1 MRTLLTGQEAFGWPG
16 IPARW
21 TRGDKEGVGT
31 AYHSASLV
39 WFTLSQGI
47 LNEIYFPKVDSPQVR
62 DLQFLV
68 GDGET
73 FLHEEKRDL
82 LHTVDLL
89 DPNALGYRVTSTDPD
104 GRYRIVKEIIADPHL
119 SAVLIR
125 TTVKAN
131 RAVLKKLRLFVLL
144 APHLEGRGAGNSA
157 AKATV
162 AGKELLV
169 AFRDQTC
176 LALGATIPFIRS
188 SCGYVGVSDG
198 WMDLKDNLRMD
209 WTFDFAR
216 DGNVAM
222 MGELDLSV
230 SRSFTL
236 GVAFGFGFH
245 AATTT
250 LLQALGIPFSEHR
263 QRFQEQWRRIY
274 CQTVPINKV
283 SEDGGRLCRIS
294 HNLLL
299 AHEDKTYPGAL
310 IASLSIPW
318 GEEQGDEEGIG
329 GYHLVWTRDLCQ
341 SAMALLASGNA
352 ATPYSALIYLAASQ
366 QPDGGFHQN
375 FWIDGQ
381 PHWRGI
387 QLDEVAFPILF
398 AWQVENFG
406 AMREFDPY
414 PMILRAAHY
423 LIRQGPATPQERWEE
438 SSGFSPS
445 TLAVNIAALI
455 CAADFARRRE
465 DPETAAFLEDY
476 ADFLESHVE
485 SWTVTTEGSLVPG
498 ISTHYIRIHPVDLSD
513 PEATE
518 NPNQGTLALHNQPPG
533 ALIHY
538 RAKDIVDGG
547 FLELV
552 RYGIRKA
559 SDPIIVDSVA
569 VVDKILGVETPFGP
583 CWHRYNHDGYGQR
596 PDGGAYLGWG
606 KGRAWPLL
614 TGERGHYELSAGR
627 SVRHLIQA
635 MELFASS
642 GGMLPE
648 QVWDEPDRPE
658 KGMFLGRPTGSAMP
672 LMWAHAEYI
681 KLLWSASQGKVFDQ
695 PAPVAERYLNRKGRK
710 DLEIWKFNRQV
721 QTVRKGQT
729 LRIQSPTLFRLH
741 WTSDEWKTV
750 HMEDSVTTA
759 IGIHYRDLPVSK
771 SQKSP
776 IRFTFF
782 WPEIN
787 RWEGHDFCVS
797 VVRDGFS

>member
-89 DPNALGYRVTSTDPD
+89 DPNALGYRVTSSDPD

-236 GVAFGFGFH
+236 GLAFGFGFH

-250 LLQALGIPFSEHR
+250 LLQALGIPFSEQR

-341 SAMALLASGNA
+341 SAMALLASGNT

-513 PEATE
+513 PEASE

-533 ALIHY
+533 EPIHY

-559 SDPIIVDSVA
+559 SDPMIVDSVA

-614 TGERGHYELSAGR
+614 TGERGHYELSAGI